1 MEPKTSNKKWL
12 KAGLGILLFFAVIGV
27 FSGSIMK
34 GYAADESNSF
44 FISDRANVDSSLQIT
59 DLTMTSSQQ
68 RFFMNTVAEFVLEA
82 DKVEWTIVDTEIIKF
97 VGNPDNSGK
106 YTGLQ
111 QQIEAVSPGVTTL
124 TATVTRTPTGGQTQK
139 YQKSVTVTVPL
150 KIKKNESGIPGFKQL
165 YVDSKEN
172 RLIMATSVSGSAVD
186 MSSYQLETTL
196 GKLGIRQDFE
206 SSNESV
212 VTVSGGAV
220 KAVGA
225 GSAVITV
232 STQGMDI
239 QTDTVTVYVMP
250 QGRIVG
256 SPDTD
261 YAFHPASSQ
270 PYPIEADPHVVSS
283 GAIEL
288 EFDAAN
294 VDTMSNI
301 VWIVEKFESMP
312 QASNV
317 EGKIVYDSLNGVTS
331 DYVTSVQAVYN
342 NVTQKAVVTV
352 KAKTGYYRVRGI
364 LRDLYE
370 GHTLSVMLTRSISEY
385 LMYFD
390 FDVRPNIR
398 EETYI
403 TMNVGDK
410 YDILGGFNIPT
421 EDIGNYFSLY
431 TEGNSY
437 FNPLNITNYLSLDEK
452 TGIVTALA
460 PTVEDIGSN
469 KSYKEIKMHSPYLNA
484 DITIYIRVI
493 DGFTL
498 NASEITIFSGASF
511 TLYAIDNTG
520 SIAWSTDPENQSIIS
535 LDNGVIT
542 GLKPGTVT
550 VIATQKD
557 EQGVSKTARCKVTVV
572 NTVTSITLD
581 PAKMTMEIGEYK
593 TIFAKMSPATTV
605 LPKIQWISSDPKVV
619 EITDSEA
626 GTAATVM
633 AKSSGVCVITAINTD
648 NIILGSCVITV
659 EEKIT
664 AIKFPQSA
672 ITVQLSLGQLQL
684 TPTYTPASAT
694 ATQLKWMSTK
704 TKVATVGANGLVTL
718 KSAGETVISVQSV
731 SNPQVIAYC
740 TLTVVTNVTGIY
752 LDDDAK
758 TLQVGE
764 TQRLTYYMTPANATE
779 KKVTWT
785 VLDKSVASVKD
796 GQVTGSKPG
805 QTYVMVK
812 TSSGATDMCLI
823 TVQQAVTD
831 IKLNTSSL
839 ALRVGDV
846 YYAAATLTP
855 SNASDLTVIWKSKN
869 TKVASVT
876 SEGKITAVSA
886 GNTTITAT
894 TANNLV
900 AEIEVSVEQ
909 PVTGVKINYKSQT
922 VLVGSTFDL
931 KAVVEPAKATNVK
944 VSWSTDDSK
953 IATVSAEGTVR
964 GVTAGTTLVTCTTE
978 DGGYKASCVVVVR
991 EPVTSLTLN
1000 KKNKKT
1006 GIKKTFKLVATV
1018 ETDAATN
1025 NKVSWTSSNKKV
1037 CKITG
1042 VSSDGNTA
1050 TIKTLKKGNAEII
1063 CKTTDGSNLTATC
1076 TVKVIRLV
1084 TNISLNKSYV
1094 RLLEGNK
1101 VKLKARVKPS
1111 NATQKKVTWTSD
1123 NPDVAFVNSNGR
1135 VLGLKAG
1142 DATITA
1148 VTGDYKVNG
1157 KKSAVCKISVYAK
1170 IPASSILTGQKDMT
1184 MIKGAK
1190 ESINATVTPA
1200 DTTDKIKFVSD
1211 NPRVAKVNKK
1221 TGTVTAVS
1229 TGTATV
1235 TITSTSGKQTT
1246 VGVTVVGL
1254 NKTSATIE
1262 QYSTEQLK
1270 LEAGG
1275 NEADYNVSWTSSN
1288 PNVATVSNNGLVSG
1302 KKAGTTTITAYVNGA
1317 TLTCRVRIVDIQ

>member
-27 FSGSIMK
+27 LSGSIMK

-44 FISDRANVDSSLQIT
+44 FISDRANVDSSQQIT

-68 RFFMNTVAEFVLEA
+68 RFFMNTVPGVMLGQDE
-82 DKVEWTIVDTEIIKF
+82 VEWTIVDTEIIKF
-97 VGNPDNSGK
+97 VGNPDGNGK
-106 YTGLQ
+106 YTNIN

-124 TATVTRTPTGGQTQK
+124 TATVTRKVGEQIQK

-150 KIKKNESGIPGFKQL
+150 KIKKDQSNIPGFKQL

-172 RLIMATSVSGSAVD
+172 RLIMATNVSGSAVD
-186 MSSYQLETTL
+186 TSSYQLETAL

-250 QGRIVG
+250 QGRIAG
-256 SPDTD
+256 SSDD

-317 EGKIVYDSLNGVTS
+317 EGTIVYDSLNGVTS

-390 FDVRPNIR
+390 FDVRPSIR
-398 EETYI
+398 EKTYI

-410 YDILGGFNIPT
+410 YDLLGGFNIPT
-421 EDIGNYFSLY
+421 EDIGNYFSQ
-431 TEGNSY
+431 ENNSY
-437 FNPLNITNYLSLDEK
+437 FTQLGITNYLSLDEK

-460 PTVEDIGSN
+460 PTVENIDTDG
-469 KSYKEIKMHSPYLNA
+469 SYKEIQMNCIYPGMAGPIS
-484 DITIYIRVI
+484 IYIRVI
-493 DGFTL
+493 DEFTL
-498 NASEITIFSGASF
+498 NASEITLFSGASF

-520 SIAWSTDPENQSIIS
+520 SVAWSTDPENQSIIS

-550 VIATQKD
+550 VIATQRD

-605 LPKIQWISSDPKVV
+605 LPKVQWISSDPKVV

-633 AKSSGVCVITAINTD
+633 AKSAGVCVITAINTD

-664 AIKFPQSA
+664 AIKFPQAA

-764 TQRLTYYMTPANATE
+764 TQRLTYYTTPANATE

-785 VLDKSVASVKD
+785 VLDKSIASVKD

-894 TANNLV
+894 TANNLI

-978 DGGYKASCVVVVR
+978 DGGYTASCVVVVR

-1037 CKITG
+1037 CKIIG

-1094 RLLEGNK
+1094 RLLEGDK

-1275 NEADYNVSWTSSN
+1275 NEADYNVSWTSTN

-1302 KKAGTTTITAYVNGA
+1302 KKAGTTTIMAYVNGA